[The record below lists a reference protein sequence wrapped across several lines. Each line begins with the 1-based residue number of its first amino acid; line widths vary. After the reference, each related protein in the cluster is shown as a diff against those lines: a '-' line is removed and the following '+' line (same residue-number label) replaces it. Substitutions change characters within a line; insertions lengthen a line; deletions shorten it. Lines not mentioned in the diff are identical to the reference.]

1 MTVVELADA
10 VPAGAMIA
18 ISDTLANMQR
28 AAVAER
34 ARTAD
39 RSAARESDL
48 SRHDEVSASFD
59 RDAARAG
66 SSFEFEHSDASRAY
80 LRALGFGREN
90 EQTRKDYE
98 GQKLDRVHGA
108 DDPQRVKA
116 MLSRTITQWED
127 CERRGL
133 GRGWKQRQLTYRFW
147 NHSRSVTN
155 LKQMAVPPAARASRC
170 DLGMH
175 RLRGAFGRWAARVL
189 RKPGPPGGTRGT
201 PGVRRACRRAPRRVV
216 VSRLRHRRTQGH
228 RGDRG
233 EGLG

>member
-80 LRALGFGREN
+80 LRALGFGRED
-90 EQTRKDYE
+90 EQTRKNYE
-98 GQKLDRVHGA
+98 GQKLDLAAAPLGEWLCRDCVTDGHKAIEAIEGKGSDDQGHVLYHVRYQGSGDRVSLRAGDFPKGA
-108 DDPQRVKA
+108 E
-116 MLSRTITQWED
+116 LL
-127 CERRGL
+127 RRAFL
-133 GRGWKQRQLTYRFW
+133 
-147 NHSRSVTN
+147 
-155 LKQMAVPPAARASRC
+155 AAARAASSGAALAAQRPRSS
-170 DLGMH
+170 G
-175 RLRGAFGRWAARVL
+175 RLASNPA
-189 RKPGPPGGTRGT
+189 
-201 PGVRRACRRAPRRVV
+201 
-216 VSRLRHRRTQGH
+216 
-228 RGDRG
+228 
-233 EGLG
+233 